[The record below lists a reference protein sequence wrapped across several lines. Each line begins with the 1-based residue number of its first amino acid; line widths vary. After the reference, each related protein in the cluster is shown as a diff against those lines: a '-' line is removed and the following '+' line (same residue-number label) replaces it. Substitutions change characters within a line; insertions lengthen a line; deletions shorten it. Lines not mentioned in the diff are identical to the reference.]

1 MKIAII
7 GYGSRGGNVYAKEF
21 CGERGIE
28 LAAVCDKR
36 RHRLDTAQK
45 EYGVKPENCYLS
57 DKEFFSKGK
66 LADLLV
72 VATMD
77 KDHYGHAVSGLKA
90 GYDLLLEKPIADTL
104 ERCVEIV
111 DLARKLNRKV
121 FICHVLRYAP
131 FFAYIK
137 SELETGKYGKV
148 STINMT
154 ENVAYWH
161 QSHSYVRWQWGN
173 VEKSTPMLLAKC
185 CHDLDIISWFMDA
198 NKCTAVNSFGS
209 LDYFTEKNAPEGCA
223 AYCCDCKYQDTCL
236 FDNLNLYKGKLKGWI
251 NETHEYFGDPNSEED
266 LKKFFEDKKNPF
278 SRCVYKCDNTAVDH
292 QVVNML
298 YADGATAHLTM
309 TAFADD
315 CYREIHVHCQ
325 KGDIYGN
332 MKDDV
337 LQCNIYGGEHKTV
350 DVGKLTDGVYGHGGG
365 DSRLVGDIV
374 AYYEGG
380 DSKGATT
387 IEKSFV
393 SHNIGY
399 AAEESRANGGKLVKI
414 K

>member
-7 GYGSRGGNVYAKEF
+7 GYGSRGGIVYGPEF
-21 CGERGIE
+21 CGRNGIE
-28 LAAVCDKR
+28 IAAVCDKR
-36 RHRLDTAQK
+36 QHRLDTAQR

-57 DKEFFSKGK
+57 DKEFFAKGK

-77 KDHYGHAVSGLKA
+77 KDHYGHAVAGLKA

-104 ERCVEIV
+104 ERCEEIKN
-111 DLARKLNRKV
+111 LAKTLNRQV

-131 FFAYIK
+131 FFTYIK
-137 SELETGKYGKV
+137 KELETGKYGKI
-148 STINMT
+148 STINLT
-154 ENVAYWH
+154 ENVSFWH
-161 QSHSYVRWQWGN
+161 QSHSYVRWHWN
-173 VEKSTPMLLAKC
+173 KAEESTPMLLAKC
-185 CHDLDIISWFMDA
+185 CHDLDIISWFMGD

-223 AYCCDCKYQDTCL
+223 DHCCDCKYSDTCIY
-236 FDNLNLYKGKLKGWI
+236 DNLKLYRNQLKGWI
-251 NETHEYFGDPNSEED
+251 NETHEFFGDINSKED
-266 LKKFFEDKKNPF
+266 LKKFFEDKSNPF
-278 SRCVYKCDNTAVDH
+278 SRCVYKCDNDVVDH

-298 YADGATAHLTM
+298 YEDGATAHLTM
-309 TAFADD
+309 TAFADE

-325 KGDIYGN
+325 NGDIYGN

-337 LQCNIYGGEHKTV
+337 LQCNVFGGEHKTV
-350 DVGKLTDGVYGHGGG
+350 DVGKLTDGIYGHGGG
-365 DSRLVGDIV
+365 DSRLVSDVI
-374 AYYEGG
+374 AYYNGG

-387 IEKSFV
+387 IDKSFI
-393 SHNIGY
+393 SHSIGY
-399 AAEESRANGGKLVKI
+399 AAEESRLNGGKLVKV